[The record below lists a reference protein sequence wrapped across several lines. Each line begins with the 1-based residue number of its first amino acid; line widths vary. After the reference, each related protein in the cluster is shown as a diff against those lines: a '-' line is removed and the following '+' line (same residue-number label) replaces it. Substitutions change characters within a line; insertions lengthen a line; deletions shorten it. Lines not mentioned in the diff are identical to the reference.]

1 MTLPLHEPYPM
12 PGLTGLLS
20 AFDHYPLVALSEV
33 HGLQEEADFLVA
45 LIHHSTFPT
54 IVQDVVVEFGNARY
68 QGLIDR
74 FVAGE
79 PIANWELRPVWRDFV
94 GSPCGG
100 FDAPIYEQF
109 FRTVRAVNRTLPA
122 PQRIRVLLGDPPV
135 DWRTVVSHAAV
146 MAWVEQRNTHYAQ
159 LVEREVLQQG
169 RRALLIAGAFHF
181 IRGEWN
187 EVFLLEEHY
196 PQSTYVIVP
205 HSGFAVPNRELEAQL
220 LQWPIPSLLPLAG
233 TWIGNLASSVVFPYY
248 AGAPGV
254 FSDLADGYLYL
265 GPRAS
270 LTASQPSPALY
281 RGDAEWLAEVQRR
294 HMLMFEQPMD
304 VDALLVEQGP
314 RMYEA

>member
-1 MTLPLHEPYPM
+1 MTLLLHEPRPV

-33 HGLQEEADFLVA
+33 HGLQEEADFLTA
-45 LIHHSTFPT
+45 LIHHPTFPT
-54 IVQDVVVEFGNARY
+54 TVQDVVVEFGNARY
-68 QGLIDR
+68 QPLIDR
-74 FVAGE
+74 FIAGE

-135 DWRTVVSHAAV
+135 DWRTVASHTAG
-146 MAWVEQRNTHYAQ
+146 MEWVGQRNTHYAQ

-169 RRALLIAGAFHF
+169 RRALLIAGTFHF
-181 IRGEWN
+181 IRGGWN
-187 EVFLLEEHY
+187 EVLLLEEHY

-205 HSGFAVPNRELEAQL
+205 HTGFAALNRELEAQL
-220 LQWPIPSLLPLAG
+220 LPWPIPSLLPLAG
-233 TWIGNLASSVVFPYY
+233 TWIGNLAASVLFPHY
-248 AGAPGV
+248 AGASDV

-270 LTASQPSPALY
+270 LTVSQPNPALY
-281 RGDAEWLAEVQRR
+281 RGDSNWLAEIERR
-294 HMLMFEQPMD
+294 HLLMFEQPLDIDM
-304 VDALLVEQGP
+304 LSVEQGP